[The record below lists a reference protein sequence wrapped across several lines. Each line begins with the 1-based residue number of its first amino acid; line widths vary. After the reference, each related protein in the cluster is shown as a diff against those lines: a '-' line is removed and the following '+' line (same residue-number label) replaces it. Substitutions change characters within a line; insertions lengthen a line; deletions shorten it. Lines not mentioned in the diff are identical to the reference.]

1 MTEVID
7 EYQYNS
13 KLQYLLHFITRSF
26 LISIIVFMIFITFIL
41 VVYLLDLFINV
52 SNSGYKAPLFSTY
65 TIVSPSMV
73 PTINI
78 NDAIVVKRIDN
89 DKYRIGDIITFSS
102 QDINYEGL
110 TVTHRIVNKQFFTEE
125 ESIYTTKG
133 DGNEIVDPSKV
144 TTKSIYGRVL
154 FKIPKIGCIQE
165 VLSNWILFIFVG
177 GFFIFFMFYEF
188 HRYKLKN
195 SN

>member
-1 MTEVID
+1 MNI
-7 EYQYNS
+7 N
-13 KLQYLLHFITRSF
+13 
-26 LISIIVFMIFITFIL
+26 IIVNYNIYYILLLALFYFIL

-188 HRYKLKN
+188 RRYKLKN